1 METALF
7 NDGYIRFAKKSGGW
21 LRSFPRVI
29 EWNGGRY
36 LVEDW
41 RKGASY
47 LPTEFYAHEFLA
59 VNPRNTASL
68 LEFASRWG
76 VPSHPCRYSGGSG
89 WAEPSFW
96 WDYSFENAPLVA
108 SIPYGYVRTCEERR
122 MLAGIVESNAAN
134 GLRMKLSSGR
144 LEVPT
149 GVTSDPLPGFTLPK
163 AVWGEKWGELIGLY
177 GEAVSVAEAV
187 SVTEAS
193 SVVEAS
199 QRAIRSLLE
208 WIKHLLL
215 RGRYEYDSWRSNN
228 EVMDFGE
235 AWRFVNCAATADIL
249 PIDFN
254 PDMDGN
260 IIAAVFDQ
268 LHATFLSPEPWKIC
282 GECGMP
288 FKRKQNSPG
297 AESKSGRYNPRALYC
312 CEKCRNAHGNRRKGE
327 RIDHGI

>member
-1 METALF
+1 METVLIY
-7 NDGYIRFAKKSGGW
+7 DGYIRFAKESVGW
-21 LRSFPRVI
+21 LRSFPGVI

-36 LVEDW
+36 LVEDR
-41 RKGASY
+41 RKRTSC

-59 VNPRNTASL
+59 VNPRDTASL

-76 VPSHPCRYSGGSG
+76 VPSHPCRYSRDRG
-89 WAEPSFW
+89 WAEPFFR
-96 WDYSFENAPLVA
+96 WDWDFENAPLVTG
-108 SIPYGYVRTCEERR
+108 IPYGYGWTCEERR
-122 MLAGIVESNAAN
+122 MLAGIIESNAAG
-134 GLRMKLSSGR
+134 GLGMELRSGI
-144 LEVPT
+144 LVVPGSAST
-149 GVTSDPLPGFTLPK
+149 CVNCYISNFREALK
-163 AVWGEKWGELIGLY
+163 RAERRELRKY
-177 GEAVSVAEAV
+177 SVEAV

-193 SVVEAS
+193 SVVENS

-215 RGRYEYDSWRSNN
+215 RERYEYDSWRSND

-235 AWRFVNCAATADIL
+235 AWRFANHAATADIL

-268 LHATFLSPEPWKIC
+268 FRDTLLSPEPWKIC